1 LPELIEVE
9 SARQLI
15 EARALDRVVESVY
28 APDPWFLKRGLTPE
42 LVSAVLPG
50 LRLVQARRRGKLL
63 LVDTASPDGAAPDAG
78 GPVLALHLGMSGRVL
93 VDHEAAGDP
102 LLYASNAENP
112 AWHRF
117 GLRFA
122 DGGSLYLRD
131 PRRLGA
137 VELDPDE
144 ERLGPDALDLRLPD
158 LRRIVSR
165 SRAPLKAV
173 LMDQGRIA
181 GLGNLLVDEI
191 LWRAG
196 LDPDRPADS
205 LDAGEQAALQRAI
218 RTTLRVLMRRG
229 GSHTGDLM
237 AQRVPGGY
245 CPRDGTPLERRRIGG
260 RTTYSCPLHQV

>member
-1 LPELIEVE
+1 MPELIEVE

-15 EARALDRVVESVY
+15 EARALDRDVESVY

-50 LRLVQARRRGKLL
+50 LVPGEGPPSREAAPGRHGVVGP
-63 LVDTASPDGAAPDAG
+63 TSPDTP

-93 VDHEAAGDP
+93 VDDEAAGDP

-144 ERLGPDALDLRLPD
+144 ERLGPDALDLRLPE

-205 LDAGEQAALQRAI
+205 LDADEQAALQRAI